1 MNRVRAKAVTT
12 YHVIGGKVVSADR
25 NSILIEYKGKTY
37 EAVPVAGAEHEA
49 WLLAGHKQENQR
61 RYTEVPIETVTGGII
76 TNASYDG
83 LTVMKEGKYYIA
95 VAYADWPSV
104 WMEVYELEAPIL
116 A

>member
-1 MNRVRAKAVTT
+1 MNHVRVKAVTT

-37 EAVPVAGAEHEA
+37 EAVPVAGAGREA
-49 WLLAGHKQENQR
+49 WLRAGRRQENQPH
-61 RYTEVPIETVTGGII
+61 YTEVPIETVTGGVI
-76 TNASYDG
+76 TNASYNG
-83 LTVMKEGKYYIA
+83 LKVMKEDYYYVV
-95 VAYADWPSV
+95 VADADWHSV

>member
-1 MNRVRAKAVTT
+1 MNRVRVRGVTT
-12 YHVIGGKVVSADR
+12 YHVIDGKVVSADR

-61 RYTEVPIETVTGGII
+61 HYAEVPIETIVGGVI
-76 TNASYDG
+76 TNASYNS
-83 LTVMKEGKYYIA
+83 LTVMKENKYYIA
-95 VAYADWPSV
+95 VAYADWHSV
-104 WMEVYELEAPIL
+104 WMDVYELEAPIL

>member
-1 MNRVRAKAVTT
+1 MNHVRAKAVTT

-37 EAVPVAGAEHEA
+37 EAVPVAGAGHEA

-61 RYTEVPIETVTGGII
+61 HYTEVPIETVTGGVI
-76 TNASYDG
+76 TNTSYDG
-83 LTVMKEGKYYIA
+83 LTVMKEDKYYIA
-95 VAYADWPSV
+95 VACADWPSV
-104 WMEVYELEAPIL
+104 WMEVYELEAPTL